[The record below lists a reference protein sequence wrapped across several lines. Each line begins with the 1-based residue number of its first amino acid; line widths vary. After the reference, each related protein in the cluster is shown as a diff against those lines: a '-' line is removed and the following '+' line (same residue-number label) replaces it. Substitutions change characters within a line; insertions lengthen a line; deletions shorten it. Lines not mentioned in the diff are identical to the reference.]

1 MLRRAALVII
11 LAVPLATPALAAE
24 GADSAR
30 KQRPRAAK
38 AQLQPFRSCAALVR
52 YARRNVRRGPG
63 AFPPPVGG
71 VVPLPPRRI
80 DSPPTSGPF
89 PAPAAPGA
97 ESDQSQTNVQE
108 QGVDEP
114 DVVKAAG
121 GRIFAVAGGQLHAID
136 ADGPRLLSSLPL
148 EGYAHELLLH
158 GSRLLVIS
166 QHEAGGI
173 GIEPGPGPG
182 PVPAPAQVYPP
193 DPVTRLTEVDVS
205 DPAKLTVVRT
215 QRVRG
220 LFVSARLTGAI
231 ARVVVTSPPRAVGEP
246 ELRPRLKGWLA
257 HTTVTNRIT
266 GNKRTRPATRCRAV
280 RRAQVFSGLDMLT
293 VLTIDMDRGLPQ
305 VDSDAVMTG
314 AELVYASP
322 RRLYVAT
329 QRWIPQS
336 VTDQNVHGGTTIHEF
351 DAANSAETTYRASG
365 TVPGFLLNQWAMSE
379 RGGVLR
385 VASSEAPTWLGG
397 GETEG
402 QSFVTTLTRK
412 DDRLDRLGQVGG
424 LGKGERIYSV
434 RFIDDVGYVVTFRQV
449 DPLYTVDLSTPAN
462 PRVRGELKI
471 RGYSAY
477 LHPVGRD
484 LLLGVGQDA
493 TEQGQRLG
501 TQLSLFDVSDVAQPR
516 RLHQR
521 TVAPGASSDVEYDHH
536 AFLWWAPTKL
546 AVMPVQFASDQDYFS
561 GALGFSVERASG
573 IGEVGRASHK
583 AGDYIAPIQRS
594 FVVRGRLFTLS
605 DLGLEE
611 NGLADLSEKAWLELP
626 AASP

>member
-1 MLRRAALVII
+1 MLRRAALVIV

-24 GADSAR
+24 GADSAG
-30 KQRPRAAK
+30 KQRPRVAK
-38 AQLQPFRSCAALVR
+38 AQLKPFRSCAALVR

-80 DSPPTSGPF
+80 DSPPSGGPF

-166 QHEAGGI
+166 QQEAGGI
-173 GIEPGPGPG
+173 GIEPGP
-182 PVPAPAQVYPP
+182 VQAYSSA
-193 DPVTRLTEVDVS
+193 PVTRLTEVDVS

-220 LFVSARLTGAI
+220 LFVSARLTGAM

-257 HTTVTNRIT
+257 HTTVANRIT
-266 GNKRTRPATRCRAV
+266 GTKRTRPATRCRAV

-293 VLTIDMDRGLPQ
+293 VLTIDMNRGLPE

-336 VTDQNVHGGTTIHEF
+336 VTEQNVHGGTTIHEF
-351 DAANSAETTYRASG
+351 DASDSGETTYRASG

-397 GETEG
+397 GQTEG
-402 QSFVTTLTRK
+402 QSFVTTLARK
-412 DDRLDRLGQVGG
+412 DDRLAQLGQVGG

-449 DPLYTVDLSTPAN
+449 DPLYTVDLSTPAD
-462 PRVRGELKI
+462 PKVRGELKI

-536 AFLWWAPTKL
+536 AFLWWAPTNL
-546 AVMPVQFASDQDYFS
+546 AVMPVQFATDQDYFS

-573 IGEVGRASHK
+573 IGEVGSASHK

>member
-1 MLRRAALVII
+1 MLKRSALVLTVVISLTSPAALS
-11 LAVPLATPALAAE
+11 AAT
-24 GADSAR
+24 GDSAR

-38 AQLQPFRSCAALVR
+38 AQLQPFRSCDALVR

-63 AFPPPVGG
+63 IFPPPVGG
-71 VVPLPPRRI
+71 IVPLPPRTI
-80 DSPPTSGPF
+80 DSPTTGPM
-89 PAPAAPGA
+89 PPLAAPGA
-97 ESDQSQTNVQE
+97 EADQSQTNVQE

-114 DVVKAAG
+114 DVVKTAG

-136 ADGPRLLSSLPL
+136 AGGPSLLGSLPL
-148 EGYAHELLLH
+148 DGYAHELLLH
-158 GSRLLVIS
+158 GKRLLVIS
-166 QHEAGGI
+166 QDAAGEV
-173 GIEPGPGPG
+173 GIEPALSQPYQPN
-182 PVPAPAQVYPP
+182 QV
-193 DPVTRLTEVDVS
+193 TLLTELDVS
-205 DPAKLTVVRT
+205 DPAKMTVVRV

-231 ARVVVTSPPRAVGEP
+231 ARVVVTNTPRAEGEP
-246 ELRPRLKGWLA
+246 ELRSRLRGWLA
-257 HTTVTNRIT
+257 HTTVANRLT
-266 GNKRTRPATRCRAV
+266 GRKRTRPATRCRAV
-280 RRAQVFSGLDMLT
+280 RRAQVYSGLDMLT
-293 VLTIDMDRGLPQ
+293 VLTIDMDRGLPE

-329 QRWIPQS
+329 QRGIPQS

-351 DAANSAETTYRASG
+351 DASDSGETTYRASG

-402 QSFVTTLTRK
+402 QSFVTTLARK
-412 DDRLDRLGQVGG
+412 DDRLAQLGQVGG

-449 DPLYTVDLSTPAN
+449 DPLYTVDLSTPAD
-462 PRVRGELKI
+462 PKVRGELKI

-536 AFLWWAPTKL
+536 AFLWWAPTNL
-546 AVMPVQFASDQDYFS
+546 AVLPVQFATDQDYFS

-573 IGEVGRASHK
+573 IGEVGSASHK

>member
-1 MLRRAALVII
+1 MLRGSALVLTVAIALTSPAALS
-11 LAVPLATPALAAE
+11 AAT
-24 GADSAR
+24 GDSAR
-30 KQRPRAAK
+30 KQRPRVAK

-52 YARRNVRRGPG
+52 YGRRNVRRGPG
-63 AFPPPVGG
+63 MFPPPVGG
-71 VVPLPPRRI
+71 IVPPTPRMI
-80 DSPPTSGPF
+80 DSPTTGPL
-89 PAPAAPGA
+89 PSPLAPGA

-114 DVVKAAG
+114 DVVKAAD

-136 ADGPRLLSSLPL
+136 AAGPRLLDSLPL
-148 EGYAHELLLH
+148 DGYAHELLLH
-158 GSRLLVIS
+158 GKRLLVMS
-166 QHEAGGI
+166 QEGTGGF
-173 GIEPGPGPG
+173 GIER
-182 PVPAPAQVYPP
+182 AQLQPYQR
-193 DPVTRLTEVDVS
+193 DQVTLLTELDVS
-205 DPAKLTVVRT
+205 DPANMTVVRV

-231 ARVVVTSPPRAVGEP
+231 ARVVVTNTPRAESEP
-246 ELRPRLKGWLA
+246 ALRSRLRGWLA
-257 HTTVTNRIT
+257 HTTVANRLT
-266 GNKRTRPATRCRAV
+266 GHKRTRPATRCRAV

-293 VLTIDMDRGLPQ
+293 VLTIDMDRGLPE

-329 QRWIPQS
+329 QRFVPQS
-336 VTDQNVHGGTTIHEF
+336 APEEDIQGGTTIHEF
-351 DAANSAETTYRASG
+351 DASDSGETTYRASG
-365 TVPGFLLNQWAMSE
+365 RVPGFLLNQWAMSE

-385 VASSEAPTWLGG
+385 VASTQSPTWLGSS
-397 GETEG
+397 ELEG
-402 QSFVTTLTRK
+402 QSFVTTLARRE
-412 DDRLDRLGQVGG
+412 DSLARLGQVGG

-434 RFIDDVGYVVTFRQV
+434 RFIDDVAYVVTFRQV
-449 DPLYTVDLSTPAN
+449 DPLYTVDLSTPAD

-493 TEQGQRLG
+493 GERGQLLG
-501 TQLSLFDVSDVAQPR
+501 TQLSLFDVSDVAAPR

-536 AFLWWAPTKL
+536 AFLWWAPRNL
-546 AVMPVQFASDQDYFS
+546 AVLPVGYATDQDYFT
-561 GALGFSVERASG
+561 GALGFSVERSSG
-573 IGEVGRASHK
+573 IGEVGGATHK

-594 FVVRGRLFTLS
+594 FVVGGRLFTLS

-611 NGLADLSEKAWLELP
+611 NDLADLSEKAWLELP
-626 AASP
+626 AATP

>member
-1 MLRRAALVII
+1 MLRPSALVLTAAILLTSPAALS
-11 LAVPLATPALAAE
+11 AAT
-24 GADSAR
+24 GDSAR
-30 KQRPRAAK
+30 KQRPRVAK
-38 AQLQPFRSCAALVR
+38 AELQPFRSCDALVR

-63 AFPPPVGG
+63 MFPPPVGG
-71 VVPLPPRRI
+71 IVPPPPRRI
-80 DSPPTSGPF
+80 DSPTTGPV
-89 PAPAAPGA
+89 PSPAAPGA

-136 ADGPRLLSSLPL
+136 AAGPRLLGSLRL
-148 EGYAHELLLH
+148 DGYAHELLLH
-158 GSRLLVIS
+158 GKRLLVLS
-166 QHEAGGI
+166 QDAAGPV
-173 GIEPGPGPG
+173 GIESALSRPYQPN
-182 PVPAPAQVYPP
+182 
-193 DPVTRLTEVDVS
+193 PVTLLTELDVS
-205 DPAKLTVVRT
+205 DPAKMTVVRV

-220 LFVSARLTGAI
+220 LLVSARLTGAI
-231 ARVVVTSPPRAVGEP
+231 ARVVVTNTPRAGAEP
-246 ELRPRLKGWLA
+246 ALRSRLRGWLP
-257 HTTVTNRIT
+257 HTTVANRLT
-266 GNKRTRPATRCRAV
+266 GHKRTRPATRCRAV

-293 VLTIDMDRGLPQ
+293 VLTIDMDRGLPE
-305 VDSDAVMTG
+305 VESDAVMTG

-329 QRWIPQS
+329 QRFVPQS
-336 VTDQNVHGGTTIHEF
+336 APEQDVHGGTTIHEF
-351 DAANSAETTYRASG
+351 DASDTAETTYRASG

-385 VASSEAPTWLGG
+385 VASSEDPTWLGG
-397 GETEG
+397 TQTGG
-402 QSFVTTLTRK
+402 QSFVTTLAR
-412 DDRLDRLGQVGG
+412 REGSLARLGQVGG

-449 DPLYTVDLSTPAN
+449 DPLYTVDLSAPAN

-521 TVAPGASSDVEYDHH
+521 TVAPGAYSDVEYDHH
-536 AFLWWAPTKL
+536 AFLWWAPRNL
-546 AVMPVQFASDQDYFS
+546 AVMPVQYATDRDYFS
-561 GALGFSVERASG
+561 GALGFSVERTPG
-573 IGEVGRASHK
+573 IGEVGSATHE

-594 FVVRGRLFTLS
+594 FVVGGRLFTLS

-611 NGLADLSEKAWLELP
+611 NDLADLSERAWLELP
-626 AASP
+626 AAAP

>member
-1 MLRRAALVII
+1 MLRRAPLI
-11 LAVPLATPALAAE
+11 LALGVSLSIPAGSPAVEADAA
-24 GADSAR
+24 G

-38 AQLQPFRSCAALVR
+38 AQLEPFRSCTALVR

-63 AFPPPVGG
+63 IFPPPVGG
-71 VVPLPPRRI
+71 IAPLPPRRI
-80 DSPPTSGPF
+80 DSPSSGPG
-89 PAPAAPGA
+89 PMPLSAPGA
-97 ESDQSQTNVQE
+97 EADQSPTNVQE

-136 ADGPRLLSSLPL
+136 AGGPRLLGSLPL

-158 GSRLLVIS
+158 GKRLLVMS
-166 QHEAGGI
+166 QHGAGGV
-173 GIEPGPGPG
+173 GIEP
-182 PVPAPAQVYPP
+182 ASSQAYSP

-205 DPAKLTVVRT
+205 DPARMTVIRT

-231 ARVVVTSPPRAVGEP
+231 ARVVVTSTPRASTEP
-246 ELRPRLKGWLA
+246 ELRSRLRGWLA
-257 HTTVTNRIT
+257 HTTVANRLT
-266 GNKRTRPATRCRAV
+266 GRKRTRPATRCRAV
-280 RRAQVFSGLDMLT
+280 RRAQVYSGLDMLT
-293 VLTIDMDRGLPQ
+293 VLTIDMDKGLPE

-314 AELVYASP
+314 AEIVYASP

-329 QRWIPQS
+329 QRWIAQS
-336 VTDQNVHGGTTIHEF
+336 VPEQNLHGGTTIHEF
-351 DAANSAETTYRASG
+351 DASDSGETTYHASG
-365 TVPGFLLNQWAMSE
+365 SVPGFLLNQWAMSE

-397 GETEG
+397 SELEG
-402 QSFVTTLTRK
+402 QSFVTTLARR
-412 DDRLDRLGQVGG
+412 DGRLAQLGQVGG
-424 LGKGERIYSV
+424 LGRGERIYSV

-449 DPLYTVDLSTPAN
+449 DPLYTVDLSAPAE
-462 PRVRGELKI
+462 PKVRGELKI

-477 LHPVGRD
+477 LHPVGGD

-493 TEQGQRLG
+493 TEAGQLLG
-501 TQLSLFDVSDVAQPR
+501 TQLSLFDVSDLARPR

-521 TVAPGASSDVEYDHH
+521 TVRPGSSSDVEYDHH

-546 AVMPVQFASDQDYFS
+546 AVMPVQYATEQDYFT
-561 GALGFSVERASG
+561 GALGFRVERSSG
-573 IGEVGRASHK
+573 IGEVGSASHK

-594 FVVRGRLFTLS
+594 FVVGGRLFTLS

-611 NGLADLSEKAWLELP
+611 NDLADLSEKAWLELP

>member
-1 MLRRAALVII
+1 MTLAVSADEPRRAVRG
-11 LAVPLATPALAAE
+11 E
-24 GADSAR
+24 GTDSAA
-30 KQRPRAAK
+30 KPRPRAAK

-80 DSPPTSGPF
+80 DSPPTTGPF
-89 PAPAAPGA
+89 PAPVQAPGA

-136 ADGPRLLSSLPL
+136 ADGPRLVSSLPL

-166 QHEAGGI
+166 QHDAGGV
-173 GIEPGPGPG
+173 GIEPGP
-182 PVPAPAQVYPP
+182 VQAYSPA
-193 DPVTRLTEVDVS
+193 PVTRLTEVDVS

-220 LFVSARLTGAI
+220 LFVSARLTGAM

-246 ELRPRLKGWLA
+246 ELRSRLKGWLA
-257 HTTVTNRIT
+257 HTTVANRIT

-293 VLTIDMDRGLPQ
+293 VLTIDMDRGLPE

-336 VTDQNVHGGTTIHEF
+336 VTEQNVHGGTTIHEF
-351 DAANSAETTYRASG
+351 DAAATADTTYRASG

-402 QSFVTTLTRK
+402 QSFVTTLSRK
-412 DDRLDRLGQVGG
+412 DDRLAQLGQVGG

-449 DPLYTVDLSTPAN
+449 DPLYTVDLSTPAE

-536 AFLWWAPTKL
+536 AFLWWAPTNL
-546 AVMPVQFASDQDYFS
+546 AVMPVQFATDRDYVS

-573 IGEVGRASHK
+573 IGEVGSASHK
-583 AGDYIAPIQRS
+583 AGDYTAPIQRS

>member
-1 MLRRAALVII
+1 MLRRSPLVLTLAISLMSAA
-11 LAVPLATPALAAE
+11 ASSATTTDATRGLRPAAT
-24 GADSAR
+24 
-30 KQRPRAAK
+30 K

-63 AFPPPVGG
+63 VFPPPVAG
-71 VVPLPPRRI
+71 VAPLPPRRI
-80 DSPPTSGPF
+80 DSPSTAPPF
-89 PAPAAPGA
+89 PLVGAPGA
-97 ESDQSQTNVQE
+97 EADQSQTNVQE

-114 DVVKAAG
+114 DVVKTAG
-121 GRIFAVAGGQLHAID
+121 RRIFAVAGGQLHAID
-136 ADGPRLLSSLPL
+136 AEGPRLLDSLPL
-148 EGYAHELLLH
+148 EGYAHELFLH
-158 GSRLLVIS
+158 GTRLLVIS
-166 QHEAGGI
+166 QHVPSGVGV
-173 GIEPGPGPG
+173 
-182 PVPAPAQVYPP
+182 VPALAQPYSP

-231 ARVVVTSPPRAVGEP
+231 ARVVVTSPPRAETQP
-246 ELRPRLKGWLA
+246 ELRSRLRGWLA
-257 HTTVTNRIT
+257 HTTVANRLT
-266 GNKRTRPATRCRAV
+266 GRKRTRPATRCRAV

-293 VLTIDMDRGLPQ
+293 VLTIDMDRGLPE

-336 VTDQNVHGGTTIHEF
+336 TPDQDVRGGTTIHEF
-351 DAANSAETTYRASG
+351 DASDSGETTYRASG
-365 TVPGFLLNQWAMSE
+365 LVPGFLLNQWAMSE
-379 RGGVLR
+379 RSGVLR

-397 GETEG
+397 AEAGG
-402 QSFVTTLTRK
+402 QSFVTTLTR
-412 DDRLDRLGQVGG
+412 RNGSLARLGQVGG

-434 RFIDDVGYVVTFRQV
+434 RFIGDVAYVVTFRQV
-449 DPLYTVDLSTPAN
+449 DPLYTVDLSAPED
-462 PRVRGELKI
+462 PKLRGELKV

-477 LHPVGRD
+477 LHPVGGD

-493 TEQGQRLG
+493 TDQGRTVG
-501 TQLSLFDVSDVAQPR
+501 TQISLFDVSDVAAPR

-536 AFLWWAPTKL
+536 AFLWWPPRKL
-546 AVMPVQFASDQDYFS
+546 AVLPVQYATDQDYFT
-561 GALGFSVERASG
+561 GALGFSVERSSG
-573 IGEVGRASHK
+573 IGEAGSATHK
-583 AGDYIAPIQRS
+583 AGDYVAPITRS
-594 FVVRGRLFTLS
+594 FVADGRLFTLS

-611 NGLADLSEKAWLELP
+611 NDLADLSEQAWLGLP

>member
-1 MLRRAALVII
+1 MLRVSALVLT
-11 LAVPLATPALAAE
+11 LAISLTSPTALSAAT
-24 GADSAR
+24 GDSAR

-63 AFPPPVGG
+63 IFPPTVGG
-71 VVPLPPRRI
+71 IVPLPPRRI
-80 DSPPTSGPF
+80 DSPTTGPM
-89 PAPAAPGA
+89 PPMAAPGA
-97 ESDQSQTNVQE
+97 EADQSQTNVQE

-114 DVVKAAG
+114 DVVKTAD

-136 ADGPRLLSSLPL
+136 AGGPRLVGSLPL
-148 EGYAHELLLH
+148 DGYAHELLLH
-158 GSRLLVIS
+158 GKRLLVMS
-166 QHEAGGI
+166 QDGAGGV
-173 GIEPGPGPG
+173 GIEPALSQPYQLD
-182 PVPAPAQVYPP
+182 QV
-193 DPVTRLTEVDVS
+193 TLLTEIDVS
-205 DPAKLTVVRT
+205 DPAKMTVVRV

-231 ARVVVTSPPRAVGEP
+231 ARVVVTNTPRATAQP
-246 ELRPRLKGWLA
+246 ELRSRLRGWLA
-257 HTTVTNRIT
+257 HTTVANRLT
-266 GNKRTRPATRCRAV
+266 GHKRTRPATRCRAV
-280 RRAQVFSGLDMLT
+280 RRAQVYSGLDMLT
-293 VLTIDMDRGLPQ
+293 VLTIDMDRGLPE

-329 QRWIPQS
+329 QRFVSQS
-336 VTDQNVHGGTTIHEF
+336 APEQDLHGGTTIHEF
-351 DAANSAETTYRASG
+351 DASNTAETTYRASG
-365 TVPGFLLNQWAMSE
+365 RVPGFLLNQWAMSE

-397 GETEG
+397 SETAG
-402 QSFVTTLTRK
+402 QSFVTTLARR
-412 DDRLDRLGQVGG
+412 DARLAQLGQVGG

-449 DPLYTVDLSTPAN
+449 DPLYIVDLSAPNDPT
-462 PRVRGELKI
+462 VRGELKV

-477 LHPVGRD
+477 LHPVGGD

-493 TEQGQRLG
+493 TEQGQLLG
-501 TQLSLFDVSDVAQPR
+501 TQLSLFDVSDLARPR

-521 TVAPGASSDVEYDHH
+521 TVAPGASSDVEYEHH
-536 AFLWWAPTKL
+536 AFLWWAPRNL
-546 AVMPVQFASDQDYFS
+546 AVMPIQYATDQDYFT
-561 GALGFSVERASG
+561 GAVGFGVERSSG
-573 IGEVGRASHK
+573 IAEVGSASHK

-594 FVVRGRLFTLS
+594 FVVSGRLFTLS

-611 NGLADLSEKAWLELP
+611 NDLGDLSEKAWLELP

>member
-1 MLRRAALVII
+1 MLRRAALVLT
-11 LAVPLATPALAAE
+11 LAIPLASPTAASAAE
-24 GADSAR
+24 ADSAR

-63 AFPPPVGG
+63 IFPPTVGG
-71 VVPLPPRRI
+71 IAPLPPRRV
-80 DSPPTSGPF
+80 DSPATGPV
-89 PAPAAPGA
+89 PLAAPGA
-97 ESDQSQTNVQE
+97 EADQSQTNVQE

-114 DVVKAAG
+114 DVVKTAG

-136 ADGPRLLSSLPL
+136 AGGPGLLGSLPL

-158 GSRLLVIS
+158 GKRLLVMS
-166 QHEAGGI
+166 QDAAGGV
-173 GIEPGPGPG
+173 GI
-182 PVPAPAQVYPP
+182 VPALSQPYQPN
-193 DPVTRLTEVDVS
+193 PVTLLTELDVS
-205 DPAKLTVVRT
+205 DPAKMTVVRV

-231 ARVVVTSPPRAVGEP
+231 ARVVVTNTPRAEAEP
-246 ELRPRLKGWLA
+246 ELRSRLRGWVA
-257 HTTVTNRIT
+257 HTTVANRVT
-266 GNKRTRPATRCRAV
+266 GRKRTRPATRCRAV
-280 RRAQVFSGLDMLT
+280 RRAQVYSGLDMLT
-293 VLTIDMDRGLPQ
+293 VLTIDMERGLPE

-329 QRWIPQS
+329 QRFVPQS
-336 VTDQNVHGGTTIHEF
+336 VTEPALHGGTTIHEF
-351 DAANSAETTYRASG
+351 DASDSGETTYRASG

-385 VASSEAPTWLGG
+385 VASSQAPTWLGG
-397 GETEG
+397 SETEEG
-402 QSFVTTLTRK
+402 QSFVTTLARREA
-412 DDRLDRLGQVGG
+412 RLAQLGQVGG

-449 DPLYTVDLSTPAN
+449 DPLYTVDLSE
-462 PRVRGELKI
+462 PRAPKVRGELKI

-501 TQLSLFDVSDVAQPR
+501 TQLSLFDVSDLASPR

-521 TVAPGASSDVEYDHH
+521 TVAAGASSDVEYDHH
-536 AFLWWAPTKL
+536 AFLWWAPRNL
-546 AVMPVQFASDQDYFS
+546 AVMPVQYATDQDYFA
-561 GALGFSVERASG
+561 GALGFNLERSSG
-573 IGEVGRASHK
+573 IGEVGSATHRT
-583 AGDYIAPIQRS
+583 GDLSAPIQRS
-594 FVVRGRLFTLS
+594 FVVGGRLFTLS

-611 NGLADLSEKAWLELP
+611 NALTDLSERAWLELP
-626 AASP
+626 AKTP